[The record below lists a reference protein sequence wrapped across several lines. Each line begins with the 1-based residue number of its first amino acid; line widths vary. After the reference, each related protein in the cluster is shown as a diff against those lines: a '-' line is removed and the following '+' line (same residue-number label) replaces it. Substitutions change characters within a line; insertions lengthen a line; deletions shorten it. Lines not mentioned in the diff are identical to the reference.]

1 MYTSST
7 KLSTFMKIVAVFVA
21 FCCIVSTTNGARVT
35 DDIGTNDF
43 DRNLRSAVSHF
54 LRGGRASPGTSHYL
68 RGRRAMGIVIPEDED
83 IEDSIEAEDE
93 GDSIYQ
99 RGLRN
104 SISHFL
110 RGRRSNPVNHF
121 LRGKKAPPSGFNH
134 FLRGG
139 RSGVNHFLRGR
150 KAGVVN
156 HFLRGRKSAVNHY
169 LRGKKSSPDEELA
182 ESGLAYEEE
191 PSEWKQIDELY

>member
-1 MYTSST
+1 
-7 KLSTFMKIVAVFVA
+7 MKIVAVLVA
-21 FCCIVSTTNGARVT
+21 ICCIVSTSTGAKIT
-35 DDIGTNDF
+35 DDIATNDF

-54 LRGGRASPGTSHYL
+54 LRGGRAAPGTSHYL
-68 RGRRAMGIVIPEDED
+68 RGRRANGLVLVDSVD
-83 IEDSIEAEDE
+83 GSIEDGIEAEDE
-93 GDSIYQ
+93 DDSIYQ

-121 LRGKKAPPSGFNH
+121 LRGKKAAPSGFNH

-139 RSGVNHFLRGR
+139 RGGVNHFLRGR

-156 HFLRGRKSAVNHY
+156 HFLRGRKSSVNHF
-169 LRGKKSSPDEELA
+169 LRGKKSTLDDELTD
-182 ESGLAYEEE
+182 SGMAFEEE
-191 PSEWKQIDELY
+191 PSELREIDALY